1 MNGSFNV
8 LLLNSVTSTHI
19 LTTNSVVKDIEEWKM
34 AINQTY
40 IYILAVPF
48 DIFLMKS
55 YYGLTQAE

>member
-40 IYILAVPF
+40 IYILTVPF